1 MRKNL
6 LFTLTFLLLCVST
19 AFAQITKV
27 TGTVTEANGEPV
39 IGATVF
45 IKGTTVG
52 AYTEADGSFVLEKV
66 PENAKTVVISFIG
79 MLTQEL
85 PIAANM
91 NVVLEPDSEQL
102 DEVVI
107 SVAYGSA
114 KKSSLTGAISAVNK
128 EQIEKR
134 PASNVVATLEGTTSG
149 IQINSTMGQP
159 GVDPSV
165 RIRGVGTVNGSSSP
179 LYVIDGVPFGGNISD
194 INPADIESM
203 SVLKD
208 AASCALYGNRASNGV
223 ILITTKRGTSDKIQ
237 MELRVNQG
245 TYTRG
250 IKEYKRLNAYQ
261 FMEAAWQNMKNARIS
276 AGDTPAAA
284 AEYAS
289 KNLIPETLYLNI
301 FNKANEDLFDAN
313 GKLTAGAEIL
323 PGYAEDLD
331 WYDET
336 IRAGY
341 RQEYVVSGNMATEK
355 TNLYFSLGSLD
366 ENGYAKNSSFN
377 RLSARTSVTI
387 TPVKW
392 LKAGLNLSGT
402 HQKSNATNGNADGA
416 SSYTNIFMYARN
428 IAPIY
433 PVHLHNPDGSYR
445 YDESGQK
452 QYDPGSY
459 KNETGEIIQTRNQY
473 VDRHVAWENQLNMD
487 KTYRNTMQ
495 GIAFVDI
502 KFLKHFTFTVKGD
515 LNLRTSENQTY
526 DNAVIGD
533 GKGNSGRAGRNRYRY
548 KNYTGQQLLTWNNTY
563 GKHFVDAMVA
573 HESYVYTYSYEYSRK
588 NTEVFTGQT
597 NLSNF
602 TNITS
607 LNGYD
612 NNYRTESYFG
622 RVRYNYDNRYNI
634 EVSYRRDGSSRF
646 AKAHRWGN
654 FGSVGANWI
663 ITNEHFM
670 KSVKWVDNLKLRAN
684 WGQVGNDAGAGYYG
698 YMPLYTSNQNANKG
712 AYYLS
717 QYQNEELKWET
728 GEAWGI
734 GVEARMFDR
743 WNLAVEYFDKRN
755 KDLLFDVYLPLSAGA
770 NDSSSSSA
778 TITKN
783 LGTIANKGIEI
794 NTDVDLYRNKNW
806 TINFSANASFIK
818 NKIVKLPE
826 QNKDGILSGSYK
838 IVEGKSRYEFFIPTF
853 VGVDQM
859 TGNSLY
865 ELNLDDYFVKVSDTD
880 ILGNPN
886 GADITDKAVKV
897 GNNYYSPN
905 YTYAKR
911 SFHGSALPKVF
922 GSFSANIAYKS
933 LSLSAMFTYS
943 LGGKMM
949 DGVYSNL
956 MSVGTGPSSMHADLL
971 KAWNGVPEGMTADS
985 PDRIDPNGI
994 PAINST
1000 TNSDN
1005 TTTSTRW
1012 LTKSD
1017 YLVFKNLSLN
1027 YTLPKRWVN
1036 KIGLQG
1042 ISVNVTCENLFSLTA
1057 RQGMNP
1063 QQSFGGMQYNY
1074 LVTPRVF
1081 SAGVNIKL

>member
-223 ILITTKRGTSDKIQ
+223 ILITTKRGTSEKIQ
-237 MELRVNQG
+237 MDLKISQG

-250 IKEYKRLNAYQ
+250 IKEYKRLNPYQ
-261 FMEAAWQNMKNARIS
+261 YMEAAWMNMRNARIT
-276 AGDTPAAA
+276 AGDTPEAAA
-284 AEYAS
+284 AYAS
-289 KNLIPETLYLNI
+289 KNLISETLYLNI
-301 FNKANEDLFDAN
+301 FNRGDEDLFDAN
-313 GKLTAGAEIL
+313 GKLAAGTSIL

-331 WYDET
+331 WYDEA

-341 RQEYVVSGNMATEK
+341 RQEYVVSGNMATDK

-377 RLSARTSVTI
+377 RLSARTSVSI

-402 HQKSNATNGNADGA
+402 HQKSNATNGNEEGA

-433 PVHLHNPDGSYR
+433 PVHLHNADGSYR
-445 YDESGQK
+445 YDENGNK
-452 QYDPGSY
+452 QFDAGSY
-459 KNETGEIIQTRNQY
+459 TNEDGETILTRNQY
-473 VDRHVAWENQLNMD
+473 GDRHVVWENQLNMD
-487 KTYRNTMQ
+487 KTYRNTLQ
-495 GIAFVDI
+495 GIAYVDI

-515 LNLRTSENQTY
+515 LNVRTSENQTY
-526 DNAVIGD
+526 DSAVIGD
-533 GKGNSGRAGRNRYRY
+533 GKGNNGRAKRVRYRR
-548 KNYTGQQLLTWNNTY
+548 KNYTAQELLTWNNTY
-563 GKHFVDAMVA
+563 GKHFIDAMVA
-573 HESYVYTYSYEYSRK
+573 HESYVYNYNYEYGYK
-588 NTEVFTGQT
+588 TTEIFTGQT

-607 LNGYD
+607 LDGYD

-622 RVRYNYDNRYNI
+622 RIRYNYDNRYNL

-646 AKAHRWGN
+646 AKENRWGN

-663 ITNEHFM
+663 ITNEQFM
-670 KSVKWVDNLKLRAN
+670 KSVKWVNNLKLRAN
-684 WGQVGNDAGAGYYG
+684 WGQVGNDAGADYYG
-698 YMPLYTSNQNANKG
+698 YMPLYAAEQNANKG

-717 QYQNEELKWET
+717 QYENRDLKWET

-743 WNLAVEYFDKRN
+743 WNLSVEYFDKRN

-770 NDSSSSSA
+770 NATESASA

-783 LGTIANKGIEI
+783 LGTISNKGVEI
-794 NTDVDLYRNKNW
+794 NTDVDLYRNRNW

-818 NKIVKLPE
+818 NKIIKLPE
-826 QNKDGILSGSYK
+826 QNKDGIIDGTKK
-838 IVEGKSRYEFFIPTF
+838 IIEGKSRYEFFLPTF

-865 ELNLDDYFVKVSDTD
+865 ELNLDDYYVKVSDTE
-880 ILGNPN
+880 ILGNDKGTN
-886 GADITDKAVKV
+886 ITSKVVKV
-897 GNNYYSPN
+897 GDTYYSPT
-905 YTYAKR
+905 YTYAKKR
-911 SFHGSALPKVF
+911 FHGSAIPKVF
-922 GSFSANIAYKS
+922 GSFAANIAYKS
-933 LSLSAMFTYS
+933 LSFSALFTYQ
-943 LGGKMM
+943 LGGKLL
-949 DGVYSNL
+949 DGVYSSL
-956 MSVGTGPSSMHADLL
+956 MSTGSAPSSMHADLL
-971 KAWNGVPEGMTADS
+971 NAWSGVPEGMTEDS
-985 PDRIDPNGI
+985 PNRIDPNGI
-994 PAINST
+994 PMINYS
-1000 TNSDN
+1000 NSSDN
-1005 TTTSTRW
+1005 NATSSRW

-1017 YLVFKNLSLN
+1017 YLILKNITLN
-1027 YTLPKRWVN
+1027 YSLPKKWVS
-1036 KIGLQG
+1036 KMGLQG

-1057 RQGMNP
+1057 RRGLNP
-1063 QQSFGGMQYNY
+1063 QQSFNGTQSNY

>member
-1 MRKNL
+1 M
-6 LFTLTFLLLCVST
+6 LTCMLLCVGT
-19 AFAQITKV
+19 AMAQITKV
-27 TGTVTEANGEPV
+27 TGMVTEANGEPV

-52 AYTEADGSFVLEKV
+52 TYTEADGSFVLDRV
-66 PENAKTVVISFIG
+66 PAGAKTVVVSFIG

-91 NVVLEPDSEQL
+91 KVVLQPDSEQL

-134 PASNVVATLEGTTSG
+134 PTSNIVATLEGTTSG
-149 IQINSTMGQP
+149 IQVNSTMGQP
-159 GVDPSV
+159 GEDPSV
-165 RIRGVGTVNGSSSP
+165 RIRGIGTVNGSSSP

-194 INPADIESM
+194 INPTDIESM

-223 ILITTKRGTSDKIQ
+223 ILITTKQGTSDKIQ
-237 MELRVNQG
+237 MELKINQG

-261 FMEAAWQNMKNARIS
+261 YMEAAWQNMRNARIT

-284 AEYAS
+284 AEYAN
-289 KNLIPETLYLNI
+289 KNLISETLYLNI
-301 FNKANEDLFDAN
+301 FNQPDEGLFDAN
-313 GKLTAGAEIL
+313 GKLVSGTSIL

-331 WYDET
+331 WYDAT

-341 RQEYVVSGNMATEK
+341 RQEYVVSGNMATDK
-355 TNLYFSLGSLD
+355 SSMYFSLGSLD

-377 RLSARTSVTI
+377 RLSARTSI
-387 TPVKW
+387 SLTPVKW
-392 LKAGLNLSGT
+392 LKAGLNISGT
-402 HQKSNATNGNADGA
+402 HQKSNATNGNGSGSA
-416 SSYTNIFMYARN
+416 SYTNIFMYARN

-433 PVHLHNPDGSYR
+433 PVHLHNADGTYIL
-445 YDESGQK
+445 DESGNK

-459 KNETGEIIQTRNQY
+459 TNADGEIILTRNQY
-473 VDRHVAWENQLNMD
+473 KDRHVAWENELDMD

-495 GIAFVDI
+495 GIAYVDI

-515 LNLRTSENQTY
+515 LNVRTSDTQTY
-526 DNAVIGD
+526 NNATIGD
-533 GKGNSGRAGRNRYRY
+533 GKGNNGRASRTKYRY
-548 KNYTGQQLLTWNNTY
+548 KNYTAQELLNWNNTY

-573 HESYVYTYSYEYSRK
+573 HESYVYNYNYEYGYK
-588 NTEVFTGQT
+588 TTEVFTGKT

-602 TNITS
+602 TDITS
-607 LNGYD
+607 LTGYD

-622 RVRYNYDNRYNI
+622 RIRYNYDNRYNL

-646 AKAHRWGN
+646 AKDNRWGN

-663 ITNEHFM
+663 VTNEEFM
-670 KSVKWVDNLKLRAN
+670 KSVKWLDNLKLRAN

-698 YMPLYTSNQNANKG
+698 YMPLYTSSQNANKG

-717 QYQNEELKWET
+717 QYQNLDLKWET
-728 GEAWGI
+728 GEAWGVGI
-734 GVEARMFDR
+734 ESRMFNR
-743 WNLAVEYFDKRN
+743 WNFAIEYFDKRN

-770 NDSSSSSA
+770 NSSSSA
-778 TITKN
+778 TATITQN
-783 LGTIANKGIEI
+783 IGTISNRGIEI
-794 NTDVDLYRNKNW
+794 NTDVDLYKNRNW
-806 TINFSANASFIK
+806 TVNFSANASFIK

-826 QNKDGILSGSYK
+826 QNKDGIISGAYK

-859 TGNSLY
+859 TGSSLY
-865 ELNLDDYFVKVSDTD
+865 ELNLDDYYVKVSDTE
-880 ILGNPN
+880 ILGNAD
-886 GADITDKAVKV
+886 GTDITSKAVKI

-911 SFHGSALPKVF
+911 SFQGSALPKVF
-922 GSFSANIAYKS
+922 GSFAANVAYKS
-933 LSLSAMFTYS
+933 LSFSAMFTYS
-943 LGGKMM
+943 LGGKVF
-949 DGVYSNL
+949 DGVYADL
-956 MSVGTGPSSMHADLL
+956 MSSGSAPSSLHADVL
-971 KAWNGVPEGMTADS
+971 KSWSGVPDGMTEDS
-985 PDRIDPNGI
+985 PNRIDPNGI
-994 PAINST
+994 PMINNAKSSE
-1000 TNSDN
+1000 NN
-1005 TTTSTRW
+1005 TTSTRW

-1017 YLVFKNLSLN
+1017 YLILKNISLN
-1027 YTLPKRWVN
+1027 YTLPRRYVN
-1036 KIGLQG
+1036 KMGLQG

-1063 QQSFGGMQYNY
+1063 QQSFSGSQSNY